1 MSPLYLV
8 CLREVLLEESLSL
21 LSWRLKD
28 ASPCHLP
35 QVSVCSALVKGLVAS
50 GVRRPPPPPAPPH
63 PTTSQTCNLEKRIA
77 PPPPPPPRFLLR
89 GRGGRG
95 KPLKQTLKFQ
105 RARKANKQTKQ
116 NKNLNQTTTTKYNNN
131 NNNNNKGGE
140 NIQEIN
146 CGHATKKWKTLKDF
160 KNNNKDYKVSP

>member
-1 MSPLYLV
+1 MFVRGNGALGRGVWMSPLYLV

-50 GVRRPPPPPAPPH
+50 GVRSPPPPPAPAPPH

-77 PPPPPPPRFLLR
+77 PPPHPPTHPCPVFFQ
-89 GRGGRG
+89 GGGGRG
-95 KPLKQTLKFQ
+95 KPPKQTLKFQ
-105 RARKANKQTKQ
+105 RGRKKSKQTNKTKQKPKPKQTNKQTK
-116 NKNLNQTTTTKYNNN
+116 KE
-131 NNNNNKGGE
+131 G
-140 NIQEIN
+140 
-146 CGHATKKWKTLKDF
+146 KT
-160 KNNNKDYKVSP
+160 YKR